1 MDAGLMARPELHRTL
16 MAAVEAISPPVDAGL
31 LVTEIELTL
40 PLEIVAGS
48 RDGRPVI
55 AGGVPHTRWR
65 SGVLPAVHT
74 AHLRIVLT
82 DRGDGSPTPTRHR
95 GQ

>member
-1 MDAGLMARPELHRTL
+1 MARPELHRTL
-16 MAAVEAISPPVDAGL
+16 VAAVDAVSPARDAGL
-31 LVTEIELTL
+31 LVTEIQLTL

-55 AGGVPHTRWR
+55 GGGVPHTRWR
-65 SGVLPAVHT
+65 SGVLPVVHM
-74 AHLRIVLT
+74 ARLRIGPI
-82 DRGDGSPTPTRHR
+82 DPGDGSPTPPRHR